1 MNKVSLLYKVWADN
15 KAYNNLEYTL
25 AQLQGDYYAAC
36 EKVNMCNCSAVHPDI
51 VSIGRNKLRILFDK
65 YENKQIIFKYSR
77 VAYVAEY
84 YITKKIYEAIQE
96 LEKYANRYP
105 EYPIGLENYMN
116 LYDEVDLCDTSFNIS
131 LLLEKFV
138 NQEILN
144 ERGLKYANSYIDEIN
159 DELKVLGYHVSIPY
173 IKEDKLFG
181 KKIIKIKKSKKKR
194 RK

>member
-1 MNKVSLLYKVWADN
+1 MNRVSLLYKIWADD
-15 KAYNNLEYTL
+15 KAYKNLEYTL
-25 AQLQGDYYAAC
+25 AKLQGDYYAAC
-36 EKVNMCNCSAVHPDI
+36 EKVNMCNCNAGHPNI
-51 VSIGRNKLRILFDK
+51 VSVGRNKLRVLFDK
-65 YENKQIIFKYSR
+65 YENKNILFKYSR
-77 VAYVAEY
+77 VAYVTEY

-144 ERGLKYANSYIDEIN
+144 EKGLKYANKYIDEIN

-173 IKEDKLFG
+173 IKEDKCFG
-181 KKIIKIKKSKKKR
+181 KKILKIKKSKKKR

>member
-1 MNKVSLLYKVWADN
+1 MNKVSLLYKIWADN

-105 EYPIGLENYMN
+105 EYPEGLENYMN

-131 LLLEKFV
+131 FLIEKFV
-138 NQEILN
+138 IQEILN
-144 ERGLKYANSYIDEIN
+144 ERGLKYANSYIDDVN

>member
-138 NQEILN
+138 NEEILN

-181 KKIIKIKKSKKKR
+181 KKII
-194 RK
+194 